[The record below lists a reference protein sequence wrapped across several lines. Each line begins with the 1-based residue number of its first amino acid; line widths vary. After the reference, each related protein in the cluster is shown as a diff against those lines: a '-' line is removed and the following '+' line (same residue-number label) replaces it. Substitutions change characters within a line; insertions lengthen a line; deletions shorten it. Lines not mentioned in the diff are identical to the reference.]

1 MLAKKLLTLAAL
13 GALVLSGCA
22 PGEQY
27 QPKPSESPTPG
38 STETQTNSE
47 PPPLE
52 NASYRQ
58 IKLQPA
64 GNNNGVP
71 FYQTLVKLE
80 DGTVVNCISQTTSR
94 MMGDE
99 TRGTSISCDWE
110 NARRP
115 SNPTETPTP

>member
-1 MLAKKLLTLAAL
+1 MLTKKLLALAAL
-13 GALVLSGCA
+13 AALVLSGCA

-38 STETQTNSE
+38 PTETQTNPK

-64 GNNNGVP
+64 GDETRVF
-71 FYQTLVKLE
+71 FYQSLVKLE
-80 DGTVVNCISQTTSR
+80 DGTVVNCISQNIP
-94 MMGDE
+94 
-99 TRGTSISCDWE
+99 RGASISCDWE

-115 SNPTETPTP
+115 SSSTETPTP

>member
-1 MLAKKLLTLAAL
+1 MLAKKLTAIAAL
-13 GALVLSGCA
+13 GLLALSGCA

-27 QPKPSESPTPG
+27 QPKPSESPTPD
-38 STETQTNSE
+38 STKTQANSE

-58 IKLQPA
+58 IELQPA
-64 GNNNGVP
+64 GSNNGVP
-71 FYQTLVKLE
+71 FHQTLVKLE
-80 DGTVVNCISQTTSR
+80 DGTVVNCISQTTPRSA
-94 MMGDE
+94 
-99 TRGTSISCDWE
+99 SISCDWE

>member
-1 MLAKKLLTLAAL
+1 MLAKKLTAIAAL
-13 GALVLSGCA
+13 GALALSGCA

-38 STETQTNSE
+38 STETQANSE

-58 IKLQPA
+58 IELQPA
-64 GNNNGVP
+64 GSNNGVP
-71 FYQTLVKLE
+71 FYQTMVKLE
-80 DGTVVNCISQTTSR
+80 DGTVVHCISQMYR
-94 MMGDE
+94 A
-99 TRGTSISCDWE
+99 RGTAISCDWE
-110 NARRP
+110 NAHRP

>member
-1 MLAKKLLTLAAL
+1 MLTKKLTALAAL

-58 IKLQPA
+58 IRIKPA
-64 GNNNGVP
+64 DP
-71 FYQTLVKLE
+71 SAAKTEAQLYQTMVKLE
-80 DGTVVNCISQTTSR
+80 DGTVVHCISQMYR
-94 MMGDE
+94 A
-99 TRGTSISCDWE
+99 RGTAISCDWE

-115 SNPTETPTP
+115 SDPTETSTP